1 MRHLLSKLTIGSE
14 SHVRHPPIFNQPRE
28 ITMHRQPFRL
38 RSLSQP
44 AAALALAAAACC
56 GSAQAVTQA
65 VNFNVLNASATLPT
79 PLAAGDV
86 LRLNTLVTG
95 AVGALSQTI
104 TFSVAS
110 GVASLTGEAAWEIST
125 ATGTAPRLI
134 GVNIDIFDASN
145 TLVTSDTLAGTL
157 GGFAVSTFASAIG
170 PGTYRMVATGTGVR
184 DSSLDVT
191 LAFAPV
197 PEPGQWALMIAGLVT
212 IGAFV
217 RRRR

>member
-1 MRHLLSKLTIGSE
+1 
-14 SHVRHPPIFNQPRE
+14 
-28 ITMHRQPFRL
+28 MHRLPL
-38 RSLSQP
+38 RPRASPWP
-44 AAALALAAAACC
+44 AVATLALAAAAFCA
-56 GSAQAVTQA
+56 GSAHAVTQT
-65 VNFNVLNASATLPT
+65 VNFNVLNASATVPT

-95 AVGALSQTI
+95 AVGALLQSV
-104 TFSVAS
+104 TFSIAS
-110 GVASLTGEAAWEIST
+110 GVASLGGQAVWEIST

-134 GVNIDIFDASN
+134 GVNIDIFDSSN
-145 TLVTSDTLAGTL
+145 TIVTSDTIAGTL
-157 GGFAVSTFASAIG
+157 GGFAVSTFASSIG

-191 LAFAPV
+191 LAFSAVPV
-197 PEPGQWALMIAGLVT
+197 PEPGQWALMVAGLGA

>member
-1 MRHLLSKLTIGSE
+1 MHRLPSPVSLLSKPT
-14 SHVRHPPIFNQPRE
+14 
-28 ITMHRQPFRL
+28 
-38 RSLSQP
+38 
-44 AAALALAAAACC
+44 AAVVLAAAALCA
-56 GSAQAVTQA
+56 GSAQAVTQT

-86 LRLNTLVTG
+86 LHLNTLVTG

-104 TFSVAS
+104 TFSLAS
-110 GVASLTGEAAWEIST
+110 GVASLTGQAVWEIST

-145 TLVTSDTLAGTL
+145 TLVTSDTVAGTL

-184 DSSLDVT
+184 DSSLDVS
-191 LAFAPV
+191 LSFAPV
-197 PEPGQWALMIAGLVT
+197 PEPGQWALMVVGLGA